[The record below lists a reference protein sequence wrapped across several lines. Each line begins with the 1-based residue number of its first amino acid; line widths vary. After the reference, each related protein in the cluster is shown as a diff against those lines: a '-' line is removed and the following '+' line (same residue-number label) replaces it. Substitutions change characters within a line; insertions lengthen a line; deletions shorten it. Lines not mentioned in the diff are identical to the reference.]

1 MEKKVCGKCGEE
13 KALSSFLPARTTP
26 DGYGN
31 VCDPCRRK
39 RLAKTA
45 RAKRKEV
52 RKLKDKLKSVPCGD
66 CNVQYPPYIMQFHHI
81 DPSKKHKDV
90 SAIHSIKEL
99 MREIE
104 KCIILCA
111 NCHAL
116 RELAISSGIK

>member
-1 MEKKVCGKCGEE
+1 MDKKMCSKCGEE
-13 KALSSFLPARTTP
+13 RELSSFLPARSTP

-66 CNVQYPPYIMQFHHI
+66 CKVQYPPYITQFHHI
-81 DPSKKHKDV
+81 DPRTKHKAV

-104 KCIILCA
+104 NLIILCA
-111 NCHAL
+111 NRHAL